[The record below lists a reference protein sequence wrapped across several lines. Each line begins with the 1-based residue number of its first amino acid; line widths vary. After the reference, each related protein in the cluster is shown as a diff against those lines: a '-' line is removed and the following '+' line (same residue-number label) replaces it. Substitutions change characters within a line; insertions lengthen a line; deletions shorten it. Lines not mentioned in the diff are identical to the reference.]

1 MTKYEIAQ
9 GGGTSAA
16 TSLSE
21 NEGTGITASAYKHLG
36 NEAPA
41 VLSSNHTDLSISP
54 LHYSPRTAI
63 LPPSAPG
70 KDWFHFLFICFSSPP
85 SFPSSFLS
93 AAFQLN

>member
-9 GGGTSAA
+9 GGATSA
-16 TSLSE
+16 TTFLSGSE
-21 NEGTGITASAYKHLG
+21 EADITASAYKHLG

-41 VLSSNHTDLSISP
+41 VPGSDHADLSISSM
-54 LHYSPRTAI
+54 HYSPHTAI

-70 KDWFHFLFICFSSPP
+70 KDWFHFLFICFSFPP
-85 SFPSSFLS
+85 SVPPSFLS